1 MFLLE
6 QLSRFARE
14 DKVAI
19 RYGSEELTFAELDR
33 QSDAFAAW
41 LLETYGPD
49 RSPVVLCGHKE
60 MAMPVCMF
68 GALKAGRAY
77 VPVDV
82 TFPEDRV
89 ARILEQVQPKLVVS
103 LSGAAAGAPAVLD
116 GAALRDILSRPG
128 RATPDTWIRA
138 DEVAYGAVYLRLNR
152 QPQGRSD
159 HCRQHRRLLPGRR
172 ALVSPGGRRCVP
184 E

>member
-82 TFPEDRV
+82 TFPADRV

-116 GAALRDILSRPG
+116 GAALRDILSRPDRVTPAQPAAP
-128 RATPDTWIRA
+128 RAF
-138 DEVAYGAVYLRLNR
+138 
-152 QPQGRSD
+152 RS
-159 HCRQHRRLLPGRR
+159 LPATSPPFAKVR
-172 ALVSPGGRRCVP
+172 SPGFAWRAAVCS
-184 E
+184 